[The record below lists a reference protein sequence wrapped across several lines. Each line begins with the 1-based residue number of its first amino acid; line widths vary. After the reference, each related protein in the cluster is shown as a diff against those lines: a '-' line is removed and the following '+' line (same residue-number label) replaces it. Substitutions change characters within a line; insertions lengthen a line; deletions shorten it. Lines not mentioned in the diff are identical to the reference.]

1 MQTFLFGAP
10 AFTLIPVPSCSIPC
24 PASEHFW
31 RGDKVM
37 EKTNSVLVS
46 VREPATACFFLFVL
60 LLMLCIPFAAQA
72 QDSGS
77 ITGTVRDTSGA
88 VVPDAEVK
96 LTSAAIGITRTTT
109 TNGDGDYLAAV
120 LPPGVYDMTVTAK
133 GFKVY
138 QAKKIIVRVAEKG
151 RVDVTLEVGQ
161 LTENVVVEGSNVA
174 QVETQSSEISGV
186 VTSKEISQLELN
198 GRNFTQL
205 VTLVPGVSNLTG
217 QDESQVGLNGS
228 ISFSVNGGRGEYN
241 NWQIDGANNMDTGS
255 NATLNT
261 YPSVDAVAEF
271 RVQTSN
277 YSAVYGRNA
286 SGNVE
291 VITKSGSKSFH
302 GDAYEFV
309 KNDAF
314 NANDF
319 FDNAAGNARPSD
331 KKHDFGYTVGGP
343 VFIPDHYNSSKEK
356 TFFFWSEEW
365 RRERDPFSFN
375 QQVPSNAERGGN
387 FNDLCPAG
395 GTQFQRTDST
405 QPNFFPECPASGP
418 GSLPGLFT
426 GFPNNQVTIDPNAKA
441 IMNAL
446 IPAPTIDSGANSFFI
461 GSVTEPLTWRQELV
475 RIDHNFNS
483 KLRLMGRYIHDSY
496 SSVDPTVSFI
506 GNPFPSIQT
515 KIGTP
520 GTSFVTHL
528 TATITPSLLNEF
540 VFSYSADHLL
550 LVNTGPFQVPAGF
563 TMTGLFTT
571 GSGGQ
576 TFEQIPGVSLA
587 NGAAYG
593 GGFTVNPGFMPWI
606 NSNPTYGYRNT
617 VTKIIRNHNLQFGGE
632 LIAIQKNEP
641 SAPTSVGLG
650 GALTFDESN
659 TNVSTG
665 NSFADFLHGNI
676 ASYAQ
681 TSAIV
686 KYYYRYKIFEPYF
699 QDDWHITKRLT
710 LNLGLRVS
718 MFGTNR
724 DNTRTSFNFEPS
736 AYSASA
742 APAIDDANGTATG
755 VPGALIPA
763 NSPGGNPNSNPF
775 NGIVQCGGKGGATS
789 ISPAVLVAFPSA
801 TVAGTSLPGCVKG
814 HLFNPGP
821 RIGFAFDPFGDGK
834 SSIRGGYGIFFEYG
848 NGNEANAE
856 SLEGTPPRVLTA
868 SQPNIAP
875 NGKSCTA
882 SSGYTCIGG
891 GGGVF
896 LPFSVNNEPPANI
909 QTVAQWP
916 YVQQWNLSYQR
927 ELPKNFV
934 GSVAYVGSKGTHLTD
949 ARDLNQLKSLA
960 DLGLTNPYKKG
971 EAIGPN
977 DCTPNAMKQFFTPSG
992 VPITG
997 QALVNLGV
1005 ACGNDA
1011 DPSRPFVGFGTLE
1024 FLETQ
1029 ANSSYHAFQAS
1040 IRRTLGSLIVNA
1052 AYTYS
1057 HSIDDSS
1064 DRGDATFVDS
1074 YNLRANRASSNFD
1087 QRHTLN
1093 LSYVYELPFFNK
1105 SSGLRKSLLG
1115 GWEWSGITTYQS
1127 GIPFNVTNGVVGD
1140 NAGVGNGVGTGSRP
1154 DLVGNP
1160 NAPPC
1165 QPSGGFGP
1173 LLYNPC
1179 AFAAPQGLTFGNVGR
1194 NSLRLPH
1201 RTQFDMGL
1209 FKHFPIKEAL
1219 SVEFRAEAFNVFNHT
1234 QFGPSATNSVDR
1246 QFGSSTFLAA
1256 KTAHLPR
1263 ILQLGLKFIF

>member
-1 MQTFLFGAP
+1 MKRNA
-10 AFTLIPVPSCSIPC
+10 
-24 PASEHFW
+24 
-31 RGDKVM
+31 
-37 EKTNSVLVS
+37 NSVSISRAKPGIAHLLLC
-46 VREPATACFFLFVL
+46 AL
-60 LLMLCIPFAAQA
+60 LLMLCLPFAANA

-77 ITGTVRDTSGA
+77 VTGTVRDTSGA
-88 VVPDAEVK
+88 VVPNAQVK
-96 LTSAAIGITRTTT
+96 FTSSAIGVTRSTT
-109 TNGDGDYLAAV
+109 TNDDGDYLAGA
-120 LPPGVYDMTVTAK
+120 LPPGSYDLSVTAK
-133 GFKVY
+133 GFKAF
-138 QAKKIIVRVAEKG
+138 QAKKIIVRVAEKA
-151 RVDVTLEVGQ
+151 RVDVTLQVGEM
-161 LTENVVVEGSNVA
+161 TENVVVEGSNVA
-174 QVETQSSEISGV
+174 QVETQSSELSGV
-186 VTSKEISQLELN
+186 VTGKEISQLELN

-205 VTLVPGVSNLTG
+205 VTLVPGVSNQTG
-217 QDESQVGLNGS
+217 QDESQVGLNGNISYS
-228 ISFSVNGGRGEYN
+228 INGGRGEYN
-241 NWQIDGANNMDTGS
+241 NWQVDGANNMDTGS
-255 NATLNT
+255 NNTLDVF
-261 YPSVDAVAEF
+261 PSVDAIAEF

-277 YSAVYGRNA
+277 YSAVYGRNG
-286 SGNVE
+286 SGNIE
-291 VITKSGSKSFH
+291 VITKSGTKSFH
-302 GDAYEFV
+302 GDAYEFL

-319 FDNAAGNARPSD
+319 FDNAAGNPRPSN
-331 KKHDFGYTVGGP
+331 KKHDFGYTIGGP
-343 VFIPDHYNSSKEK
+343 VYIPGHYNSNKEK

-375 QQVPSNAERGGN
+375 QQVPSSAERGGN
-387 FNDLCPAG
+387 FSDLCPAP
-395 GTQFQRTDST
+395 GTQFQRSDST

-418 GSLPGLFT
+418 GALSGSFV
-426 GFPNNQVTIDPNAKA
+426 GFPNNQVTVDPNAKA

-446 IPAPTIDSGANSFFI
+446 IPAPTNVVGGNSFFV
-461 GSVTEPLTWRQELV
+461 GSVTEPLTWRQEMV
-475 RIDHNFNS
+475 RIDHNFSQN
-483 KLRLMGRYIHDSY
+483 LRLMGRYIHDAY
-496 SSVDPTVSFI
+496 SSVDPTVSFV

-520 GTSFVTHL
+520 GTSFVMHL
-528 TATITPSLLNEF
+528 TATASPTLLNEF

-550 LVNTGPFQVPAGF
+550 LTNTGPFQVPSGF
-563 TMTGLFTT
+563 TMTGLFNT

-593 GGFTVNPGFMPWI
+593 GGFTINPGFMPWI
-606 NSNPTYGYRNT
+606 NSNPTYGYRDT
-617 VTKIIRNHNLQFGGE
+617 VTKIIRNHNLQFGAE

-650 GALTFDESN
+650 GVLTFDESN
-659 TNVSTG
+659 SVVSSG
-665 NSFADFLHGNI
+665 NSFADFLTGRI

-699 QDDWHITKRLT
+699 QDDWHVTKRLT

-718 MFGTNR
+718 MFQTNR
-724 DNTRTSFNFEPS
+724 DKTRTSFNFEPS
-736 AYSASA
+736 VYSASA
-742 APAIDDANGTATG
+742 APAIDDANGTVTG
-755 VPGALIPA
+755 VPGALIPSA
-763 NSPGGNPNSNPF
+763 TANPF
-775 NGIVQCGGKGGATS
+775 DGIVQCGGKGGTGS
-789 ISPAVLVAFPSA
+789 IPAAVLTAFPSA
-801 TVAGTSLPGCVKG
+801 TVAGSSFPGCVKG

-821 RIGFAFDPFGDGK
+821 RIGFAFDPHGDGK
-834 SSIRGGYGIFFEYG
+834 SVIRGGYGVFFEYG

-868 SQPNIAP
+868 SQPNVAP
-875 NGKSCTA
+875 NGTSCTA

-934 GSVAYVGSKGTHLTD
+934 ASIAYVGSKGTHLTD
-949 ARDLNQLKSLA
+949 ARDINQLKSLA
-960 DLGLTNPYKKG
+960 DLGAANPYKKG
-971 EAIGPN
+971 EAIGAN
-977 DCTPNAMKQFFTPSG
+977 DCSTFQTPSG
-992 VPITG
+992 VAVTG
-997 QALVNLGV
+997 QAAVNLNV

-1011 DPSRPFVGFGTLE
+1011 NPSRPFVGFGTLE

-1029 ANSSYHAFQAS
+1029 ANSSYNSLQGS
-1040 IRRTLGSLIVNA
+1040 LRRTFGSLTANVS
-1052 AYTYS
+1052 YTYS

-1064 DRGDATFVDS
+1064 DRADATFVDS
-1074 YNLRANRASSNFD
+1074 YNLKANRASSNFD

-1093 LSYVYELPFFNK
+1093 FSYVYELPFFSK
-1105 SSGLRKSLLG
+1105 SSGLTKSLLG
-1115 GWEWSGITTYQS
+1115 GWEWSGITTFQT

-1160 NAPPC
+1160 NSTPC
-1165 QPSGGFGP
+1165 QPSGGLGP

-1179 AFAAPQGLTFGNVGR
+1179 AFADPQGLTFGNVGR

-1209 FKHFPIKEAL
+1209 FKHFPIKEAM
-1219 SVEFRAEAFNVFNHT
+1219 SVEFRAETFNTFNHT
-1234 QFGPSATNSVDR
+1234 QFGPTANNSVDR
-1246 QFGSSTFLAA
+1246 QFGSSTFLTAQ
-1256 KTAHLPR
+1256 TAHSPR
-1263 ILQLGLKFIF
+1263 IMQLGLKFIF